1 MANTDSVPPESPR
14 AGHRKRYLPSE
25 AEEEEKIIEHTKKRR
40 TIPHGA
46 WANLDLILTLQS
58 KDASFGSK
66 IEIAFNYLRT
76 TDDGNDRRPDVVR
89 FPRLFSFLIDWIQP
103 PLISSESAIRNS
115 EICDPSL
122 DYRCWAI
129 LKVCLE
135 KSSSGVSPN
144 LLRAITHVLQH
155 ALLIAGDCSLHVGD
169 CPMLFKQLFECLSF
183 LHLSNS
189 RTFYNAGVELWVS
202 CAKEV
207 VNLVLKVLTNEDLKS
222 TNAEV
227 FLSLAILLLENFSG
241 FLRFHTNPRNVF
253 RPFVDRVLEP
263 LLELFVLLK
272 LRVIEGKHKRVG
284 SLLDMVKEVLS
295 NGLFHPAHIGGFLSF
310 RNSTVEQEGRC
321 LKGINES
328 YHRHFFQRLDKMIAE
343 KKAVPLGGFGYLLC
357 LFINKAKNQNVGTL
371 ASKVNVTPGKHPEE
385 SEGISKPLFAVFTQF
400 LKPLVFE
407 CRRCLEFDFS
417 WNDDLLELKLVEGH
431 CMLKSVNEIFAS
443 FIDEK
448 IYAPTEDTSEESHFK
463 FLKEICDIIISISR
477 NFYSFWLSIL
487 HLGNVRI
494 KKVLPLI
501 AKEIFIAVESFLEI
515 EYKAVGDEL
524 VELWLMMFSYLAVQM
539 PFSDIKPCA
548 LLVSEI
554 LKLACQL
561 INIYSELR
569 QVNGPIFALCKAV
582 RLFPVGNSAVS
593 TSNFVF
599 VASPSLHSGMCLK
612 SISTLLSSE
621 TFRLAMSNS
630 IKSIP
635 ERQANGC
642 IKELNIDITD
652 SLEWIK
658 NGQHDDTY
666 AGETT
671 TSNSNI
677 SESDLKVDILGR
689 ILSEIYIIILD
700 SLTVTVTNSL
710 IVGNSVESLLKGI
723 RPSFSYLVQNPSDGI
738 NEFTYCITGRKLL
751 NNDLIQSQNGQQIFP
766 ISMSCFFVFL
776 FRVYTS
782 CRSLYRQSISF
793 MPPTSARKASDT
805 MGNLFYVSHGLEW
818 RNKLKFLDNGYFSWI
833 VNPSI
838 SLMNLIQFL
847 SEPFLSSSSPAYT
860 HLYRAITV
868 MVLQRVNDLN
878 RMLKVY
884 TFLQKEGSQGS
895 KILLENSD
903 VRKSSKRLNKLI
915 AISRSEATEL
925 TNFLTGN
932 LQYMA
937 SHGKCIC
944 NQSFK
949 SSEMTISLSDGNNL
963 GNDICSFYGNSLP
976 GQLWLL
982 MCQNIDVWCT
992 HASNK
997 DLKVFLSHL
1006 LLYSLPCQSVLEES
1020 SIGGSLFWNVNM
1032 HKVAL
1037 ELISNSILYEQPALF
1052 KYLTSRICCALKRS
1066 FTDLAN
1072 NYSASCKHLY
1082 SLSEWSEILNT
1093 LVQGA
1098 VADISGRS
1106 SLPIPNCTCSDICR
1120 RQSCASSQIQLKDCE
1135 DLLHLLCKIPA
1146 VHVTTTAFTDYATYI
1161 LNIER
1166 VLMSILKTCHT
1177 QSSVNHPS
1185 YLLRL
1190 FVLCRRAIKH
1200 LLVASVENEEILR
1213 SSYLFTVFNHSTILW
1228 FLKSVDELVGLPH
1241 AFFGERNF
1249 VQVEAMYFPLI
1260 DHTAYIF
1267 LTVSKRLMSCTLQ
1280 LKVSNEMVDKQL
1292 ASQDGTTKEDIYN
1305 ISDQCSETSGNSESL
1320 KGLEMFAEILA
1331 DQTRDLTITKDM
1343 VHMRERETDLYIFN
1357 WNRLSCLMSCLQGFL
1372 WGLAS
1377 ATSNMDGDLFTH
1389 NQQAVLY
1396 THLSR
1401 LENYFVVFENF
1412 VHSCINILSTHTHD
1426 KSSCR
1431 NIVAETAPFHEE
1443 PFFVKNHVIS
1453 QKQGEKAYNKHRSHD
1468 ENANHLA
1475 IRKGKS
1481 SQAIHKK
1488 RVINAFRAIY
1498 DTNLSNLEHLRVSF
1512 IQSLLKGERPYLAY
1526 AVRQLFLS
1534 SAAILKLRC
1543 MFWFHIEL
1551 DSQSGFQKFP
1561 SSSMTDLLEIS
1572 HVILQEVAEMVGRPN
1587 QLSFVWLDGILKYL
1601 EIIGDYI
1608 NLTHP
1613 HLSKD
1618 VYIHFINDHL
1628 RAIGKCISL
1637 QGKSATLSSHDT
1649 GSNTKMLQREPRIS
1663 VCEGQPL
1670 YARECEINKFK
1681 GLLRLSFRK
1690 FISRPTKLHL
1700 EMVVL
1705 AIERAMIGKQPGY
1718 HTGYEV
1724 RTGNV
1729 DERKVSPIVAGG
1741 IDGLDLVLEYVS
1753 EQKYVIK
1760 ERISSLVVCLFN
1772 IIVHIHHP
1780 KIFYAEKLLLNKTEV
1795 NADAGSVI
1803 LMCVEVLIT
1812 IAGKQSFHMNKCHAS
1827 QCLHVPM
1834 VLFKNFCE
1842 LRDSLDC
1849 NFSTDSPDVS
1859 GSSND
1864 AHDYM
1869 VDREFSVDLYTSC
1882 CKLLYTT
1889 LRHRTYEVEQSIAL
1903 LQDSVATL
1911 LNCLEIVDVNSQYR
1925 KGCFIWDMDEAIKCA
1940 SILRRIYEEIRQQ
1953 KNVVG
1958 KFSIYFLS
1966 SYVRIYCGF
1975 GPLQKGIK
1983 REIEEALRPGIYSL
1997 IDVCTSD
2004 DIQQL
2009 HTLLNESSCR
2019 STLSALV
2026 RDYQSNFQFEG
2037 KA

>member
-1 MANTDSVPPESPR
+1 MTNTASVPPENP
-14 AGHRKRYLPSE
+14 AVGHRKRYLASE
-25 AEEEEKIIEHTKKRR
+25 AEEVEKSIEHTKKRR

-46 WANLDLILTLQS
+46 WANLDLILSLQS

-66 IEIAFNYLRT
+66 IELAFNYLT
-76 TDDGNDRRPDVVR
+76 TIDDGNDRRPDVVR
-89 FPRLFSFLIDWIQP
+89 LPRLFSILIDWIQP
-103 PLISSESAIRNS
+103 HLISSETATRNS

-122 DYRCWAI
+122 DYRCWAV
-129 LKVCLE
+129 LKVSLQ

-155 ALLIAGDCSLHVGD
+155 ALLIAGDCSLYVGD

-207 VNLVLKVLTNEDLKS
+207 VNLVLKVLTNDDLKS
-222 TNAEV
+222 TDAEI

-253 RPFVDRVLEP
+253 RPFMDRLLEP

-272 LRVIEGKHKRVG
+272 LRVNEGKHKRVG

-328 YHRHFFQRLDKMIAE
+328 YHRHFFQRLDMMITE

-371 ASKVNVTPGKHPEE
+371 ASKVDVASGKHPEE
-385 SEGISKPLFAVFTQF
+385 GEGTSKPLFAVFTQF

-417 WNDDLLELKLVEGH
+417 WNEDLLELKLVEGH
-431 CMLKSVNEIFAS
+431 CMLKSVNEIFS
-443 FIDEK
+443 NFIDEK

-501 AKEIFIAVESFLEI
+501 AKEIFIAVGSFLEI

-524 VELWLMMFSYLAVQM
+524 VELWLMMLSYLAVQM
-539 PFSDIKPCA
+539 PLSDIKPCA

-569 QVNGPIFALCKAV
+569 QVNGPIFALCKAI

-593 TSNFVF
+593 TRNSVF
-599 VASPSLHSGMCLK
+599 VASSSLHSGMCLK

-621 TFRLAMSNS
+621 TFQLAMSNS

-642 IKELNIDITD
+642 IQELNIDITD

-658 NGQHDDTY
+658 NGQHDNTY
-666 AGETT
+666 VGETT
-671 TSNSNI
+671 TSNRKI
-677 SESDLKVDILGR
+677 LESDLKVEILGR
-689 ILSEIYIIILD
+689 ILTEIYIIILD

-738 NEFTYCITGRKLL
+738 NEFIYCITGQNLL
-751 NNDLIQSQNGQQIFP
+751 NNDLIQSQNGQQMFP
-766 ISMSCFFVFL
+766 ISMSWFFVFI

-838 SLMNLIQFL
+838 SLVNLIQFL

-860 HLYRAITV
+860 HLYCAVTV

-884 TFLQKEGSQGS
+884 TFLQKEGSHGS
-895 KILLENSD
+895 KILLENSGIH
-903 VRKSSKRLNKLI
+903 KSSKRLNRLI

-944 NQSFK
+944 NQRFN
-949 SSEMTISLSDGNNL
+949 SSETTISLSDGNNL
-963 GNDICSFYGNSLP
+963 GNDVCSFYGNLLP

-982 MCQNIDVWCT
+982 MCQNIDAWCT

-1006 LLYSLPCQSVLEES
+1006 LLYSLPCRSVLEES

-1037 ELISNSILYEQPALF
+1037 ELISDSILYEQPALF
-1052 KYLTSRICCALKRS
+1052 KYLTSRICRALKRS

-1098 VADISGRS
+1098 VADISGSS
-1106 SLPIPNCTCSDICR
+1106 SLSVPNCICSDICR
-1120 RQSCASSQIQLKDCE
+1120 RESCTSSQIQLKGCE
-1135 DLLHLLCKIPA
+1135 DLLHLLCKMPA
-1146 VHVTTTAFTDYATYI
+1146 IHVTTTAFTDYATYI

-1177 QSSVNHPS
+1177 QSSVNHLP

-1200 LLVASVENEEILR
+1200 LLVASVENEETLNP
-1213 SSYLFTVFNHSTILW
+1213 SYLFTVFNHSTILW

-1241 AFFGERNF
+1241 AFFGEMNS
-1249 VQVEAMYFPLI
+1249 VQVEAMYFSLI

-1267 LTVSKRLMSCTLQ
+1267 LTVSKKLMSSTFQ
-1280 LKVSNEMVDKQL
+1280 HKVYNEMLDKQL
-1292 ASQDGTTKEDIYN
+1292 ASQDVITKEDIYN
-1305 ISDQCSETSGNSESL
+1305 ISDQYSETSGNSESF

-1331 DQTRDLTITKDM
+1331 DQIRDLTITKDM
-1343 VHMRERETDLYIFN
+1343 IHEKETDLYIFN

-1372 WGLAS
+1372 WGVAS
-1377 ATSNMDGDLFTH
+1377 ATNSMDGDLFTD
-1389 NQQAVLY
+1389 NQQPVLY
-1396 THLSR
+1396 AHPSR

-1412 VHSCINILSTHTHD
+1412 VHSCISILFTHTHD

-1443 PFFVKNHVIS
+1443 HFFVKNHVIS
-1453 QKQGEKAYNKHRSHD
+1453 QKQVEKTYNKDPSCD
-1468 ENANHLA
+1468 ENANHFA

-1481 SQAIHKK
+1481 SHAIHKK

-1512 IQSLLKGERPYLAY
+1512 IQSLLKGERSYLAY

-1543 MFWFHIEL
+1543 MFLFRIEL
-1551 DSQSGFQKFP
+1551 ESRSGFQEFP
-1561 SSSMTDLLEIS
+1561 STSMTDLLEIS

-1601 EIIGDYI
+1601 EVIGDYI
-1608 NLTHP
+1608 NLTDP

-1628 RAIGKCISL
+1628 RAIGKCISV

-1649 GSNTKMLQREPRIS
+1649 GSNTKMLQREPHIS
-1663 VCEGQPL
+1663 VCEGQSL

-1705 AIERAMIGKQPGY
+1705 AIERAMIGMQPVY

-1724 RTGNV
+1724 RTVNV
-1729 DERKVSPIVAGG
+1729 DGSKVSPIVAGG

-1753 EQKYVIK
+1753 EQKPVIK

-1780 KIFYAEKLLLNKTEV
+1780 KIFYGEKLLLNKTEV

-1812 IAGKQSFHMNKCHAS
+1812 IAGKQSLHMNKCHAS

-1859 GSSND
+1859 GSCND

-1882 CKLLYTT
+1882 CKLLCTT
-1889 LRHRTYEVEQSIAL
+1889 LRHRTYEVERSIAL
-1903 LQDSVATL
+1903 LQDSVVTL

-1925 KGCFIWDMDEAIKCA
+1925 KGCFTWDMGEAVKCA
-1940 SILRRIYEEIRQQ
+1940 SSLRRIYEEIRQQ

-1958 KFSIYFLS
+1958 KSSIYFLS
-1966 SYVRIYCGF
+1966 SYVNVYCGF
-1975 GPLQKGIK
+1975 GPLQTGIK
-1983 REIEEALRPGIYSL
+1983 REIDEALRPGIYSL
-1997 IDVCTSD
+1997 IDICTSD

-2019 STLSALV
+2019 STLSELV
-2026 RDYQSNFQFEG
+2026 RDYRLNFRFEG

>member
-1 MANTDSVPPESPR
+1 MANTDSVLPESPR
-14 AGHRKRYLPSE
+14 VGHRKRYLASE
-25 AEEEEKIIEHTKKRR
+25 AEEVEKSMEHTKKRR

-46 WANLDLILTLQS
+46 WANLDLILYLQS

-66 IEIAFNYLRT
+66 IEIAFNYLTT
-76 TDDGNDRRPDVVR
+76 TDDGNDRRPDVIR
-89 FPRLFSFLIDWIQP
+89 LPRLCSNLIDWIQP
-103 PLISSESAIRNS
+103 HLISSESAIRNS

-129 LKVCLE
+129 LKVCLQ
-135 KSSSGVSPN
+135 KSSSSVSPN

-155 ALLIAGDCSLHVGD
+155 ALLIAGDCSLYVGD

-207 VNLVLKVLTNEDLKS
+207 ANLVLKVLTNDDLKS
-222 TNAEV
+222 TNAEI

-253 RPFVDRVLEP
+253 RPFMDRLLEP

-272 LRVIEGKHKRVG
+272 LRVNEGKHKRVG

-371 ASKVNVTPGKHPEE
+371 ASKVNVASGKHPEE
-385 SEGISKPLFAVFTQF
+385 GEGTSKPLFAVFTQF

-417 WNDDLLELKLVEGH
+417 WNEDLLEIKLVEGH

-501 AKEIFIAVESFLEI
+501 AKEIFIAVGSFLEI

-539 PFSDIKPCA
+539 PLSDIKPCA

-582 RLFPVGNSAVS
+582 RLFPAGNSAVS
-593 TSNFVF
+593 TRNSVF
-599 VASPSLHSGMCLK
+599 VASSSLNSGMCLK

-621 TFRLAMSNS
+621 TFQLAMSNS

-642 IKELNIDITD
+642 IQELNIDITD

-666 AGETT
+666 VGETT
-671 TSNSNI
+671 TSNSKI
-677 SESDLKVDILGR
+677 LESDLKVEILGR
-689 ILSEIYIIILD
+689 ILSEIYLIILD

-738 NEFTYCITGRKLL
+738 NEFTYCITGQKLL
-751 NNDLIQSQNGQQIFP
+751 NNDLIQSQNGQQMFP
-766 ISMSCFFVFL
+766 ISMSWFFVFI

-838 SLMNLIQFL
+838 PLMNLIQFL

-860 HLYRAITV
+860 HLYRAIAV
-868 MVLQRVNDLN
+868 MVLQRINDLN
-878 RMLKVY
+878 RLLKVY
-884 TFLQKEGSQGS
+884 MFLQKEGSHGS

-903 VRKSSKRLNKLI
+903 VRKSSKRLNRLI

-925 TNFLTGN
+925 TNFLTSN
-932 LQYMA
+932 LQDMA

-944 NQSFK
+944 NQSFN
-949 SSEMTISLSDGNNL
+949 SSETTISLSDGNNL
-963 GNDICSFYGNSLP
+963 GNDVCSFYGNSLP

-992 HASNK
+992 HASSK
-997 DLKVFLSHL
+997 YLKVFLSHL
-1006 LLYSLPCQSVLEES
+1006 LLYSLPCRSVLEES
-1020 SIGGSLFWNVNM
+1020 SIGESLFWNVNM

-1037 ELISNSILYEQPALF
+1037 ELISDSILYEQPALF
-1052 KYLTSRICCALKRS
+1052 KYLTSRICRALKRS

-1098 VADISGRS
+1098 VADISGSS
-1106 SLPIPNCTCSDICR
+1106 SLPVPNCTCSDICR
-1120 RQSCASSQIQLKDCE
+1120 RQPCTSSQIQLKGCE
-1135 DLLHLLCKIPA
+1135 DLLHLLCKMPA

-1177 QSSVNHPS
+1177 RSSANHLP

-1200 LLVASVENEEILR
+1200 LLVASVENEETLK

-1241 AFFGERNF
+1241 AFFGEMNS
-1249 VQVEAMYFPLI
+1249 VEVEAMYFSLI

-1267 LTVSKRLMSCTLQ
+1267 LTVSKKLMSCTLQ
-1280 LKVSNEMVDKQL
+1280 LKVYNEMFDKQL
-1292 ASQDGTTKEDIYN
+1292 APQDDTTKEDVYN
-1305 ISDQCSETSGNSESL
+1305 ISDQHFETSGNSEFL

-1343 VHMRERETDLYIFN
+1343 IHMREKETDLYIFN

-1377 ATSNMDGDLFTH
+1377 ATNNMDGELFAD
-1389 NQQAVLY
+1389 NQQPVLY
-1396 THLSR
+1396 THPSR

-1412 VHSCINILSTHTHD
+1412 VHSCISILFTHTHD

-1431 NIVAETAPFHEE
+1431 NIVAETAPIHEE
-1443 PFFVKNHVIS
+1443 HFFVKNHVIS
-1453 QKQGEKAYNKHRSHD
+1453 QKQGEKTYNKDPSRD
-1468 ENANHLA
+1468 ENANHFA

-1488 RVINAFRAIY
+1488 RVINAFKAIY

-1512 IQSLLKGERPYLAY
+1512 IQSLLKGERPYLAF

-1543 MFWFHIEL
+1543 MFLFRIEL
-1551 DSQSGFQKFP
+1551 ESQSGFQKFP
-1561 SSSMTDLLEIS
+1561 SSSMTDQLEIS
-1572 HVILQEVAEMVGRPN
+1572 HVILQEIAEMVGRPN
-1587 QLSFVWLDGILKYL
+1587 QFCFVWLDGILKYL
-1601 EIIGDYI
+1601 EVIGDYI
-1608 NLTHP
+1608 NLTDP

-1618 VYIHFINDHL
+1618 VYIHFINNHL

-1637 QGKSATLSSHDT
+1637 QGKSATLSSHDS
-1649 GSNTKMLQREPRIS
+1649 GSNTKMLQREPHIS

-1705 AIERAMIGKQPGY
+1705 AIERAMIGMQPGY

-1729 DERKVSPIVAGG
+1729 DGSKVSPIVAGG

-1753 EQKYVIK
+1753 EQKPVIK

-1780 KIFYAEKLLLNKTEV
+1780 KIFYVEKLHLKIEV

-1849 NFSTDSPDVS
+1849 NFSTDSPDVL
-1859 GSSND
+1859 GSCND
-1864 AHDYM
+1864 ARDYM
-1869 VDREFSVDLYTSC
+1869 VDHEFSVDLYISC

-1903 LQDSVATL
+1903 LQDSVVTL

-1925 KGCFIWDMDEAIKCA
+1925 KGCFTWGMDEAIKCA
-1940 SILRRIYEEIRQQ
+1940 SFLRRIYEEIRQQ

-1966 SYVRIYCGF
+1966 SYVSVYCGF
-1975 GPLQKGIK
+1975 GPLQTGIK
-1983 REIEEALRPGIYSL
+1983 REIEEALKPGIYSL
-1997 IDVCTSD
+1997 IDICTSD

-2026 RDYQSNFQFEG
+2026 RDYRLNFRFEG